1 MHTVAVLL
9 NVDLG
14 NPPLHLARLVA

>member
-9 NVDLG
+9 NVDRG
-14 NPPLHLARLVA
+14 NPPLQLAQVVA